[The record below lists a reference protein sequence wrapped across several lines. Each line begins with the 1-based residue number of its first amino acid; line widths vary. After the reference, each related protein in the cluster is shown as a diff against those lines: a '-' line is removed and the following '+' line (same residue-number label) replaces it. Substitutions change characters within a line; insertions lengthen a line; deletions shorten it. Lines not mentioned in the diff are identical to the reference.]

1 MIALLKNNDIGV
13 AGATDWLAKTGLEST
28 KASVSAVENS
38 FVQIMTSLEKVATP
52 ILSQMDMVEQGS
64 EPPPTLQGTGVL
76 DQTANDQGG
85 ALFLLAI
92 ASSVGSTR
100 TVLEPQAVVAA
111 GDDLPV
117 APIADMDAAAAVGGQ
132 PGDFWDVT
140 QVTQIQFVPVDP
152 DIMADQ
158 STALQPVVLVG
169 FPVDLQQLDLP
180 HGDIGL
186 PRAALVAVSPR
197 GDATLVTASDPGFG
211 DTILPVLVGG
221 PFSVDGTVDGPIT
234 SMPDGSIVES
244 VKKSTTDGWKLTVEQ
259 VTYQIVG
266 PDAGSEPFAGAARVS
281 QAENAV
287 QITVSQ
293 QPVGADVLALQAG
306 PSTAAAGGGPGDV
319 VTQEL
324 AARAAAAGGGP
335 GDVVTQ
341 ELAAR
346 AAATP
351 DTGAAPQILGE
362 KKQGPARA
370 QNDMMPVPAPD
381 HAAIAIPMSK
391 TAQLA
396 AGTSMNAVQQ
406 VTLPRQPL
414 APTLGADPLLP
425 TMTQIEIANGGAGS
439 ASQGGNGQAGSGV
452 AGQAAAALQ
461 GQMEAALDVRQRGWT
476 QILVNRAIN
485 AAQAGGALT
494 IKILPAHLG
503 QITLKLSEGK
513 RGTDMRIVADVP
525 ATAAMLRDVQDQLSS
540 AFENAG
546 LTLGAYSASTGQNGD
561 QDAQKDGYT
570 DQVALS
576 ELAIDT
582 VKNGDDMARADNL
595 SRINILL

>member
-324 AARAAAAGGGP
+324 AARAAA
-335 GDVVTQ
+335 
-341 ELAAR
+341 
-346 AAATP
+346 TP

>member
-1 MIALLKNNDIGV
+1 
-13 AGATDWLAKTGLEST
+13 
-28 KASVSAVENS
+28 
-38 FVQIMTSLEKVATP
+38 
-52 ILSQMDMVEQGS
+52 
-64 EPPPTLQGTGVL
+64 
-76 DQTANDQGG
+76 
-85 ALFLLAI
+85 
-92 ASSVGSTR
+92 
-100 TVLEPQAVVAA
+100 
-111 GDDLPV
+111 
-117 APIADMDAAAAVGGQ
+117 
-132 PGDFWDVT
+132 
-140 QVTQIQFVPVDP
+140 
-152 DIMADQ
+152 
-158 STALQPVVLVG
+158 
-169 FPVDLQQLDLP
+169 
-180 HGDIGL
+180 
-186 PRAALVAVSPR
+186 
-197 GDATLVTASDPGFG
+197 
-211 DTILPVLVGG
+211 
-221 PFSVDGTVDGPIT
+221 
-234 SMPDGSIVES
+234 
-244 VKKSTTDGWKLTVEQ
+244 
-259 VTYQIVG
+259 
-266 PDAGSEPFAGAARVS
+266 
-281 QAENAV
+281 
-287 QITVSQ
+287 
-293 QPVGADVLALQAG
+293 
-306 PSTAAAGGGPGDV
+306 

-335 GDVVTQ
+335 EDVVTQ
-341 ELAAR
+341 ELAAC
-346 AAATP
+346 AASTP

-396 AGTSMNAVQQ
+396 AGASINAVQQ
-406 VTLPRQPL
+406 VALPRQPL
-414 APTLGADPLLP
+414 APTLGADPLLH

-513 RGTDMRIVADVP
+513 RGTDMRIIADVP

-561 QDAQKDGYT
+561 QDAQKDGST
-570 DQVALS
+570 DLVALS

-582 VKNGDDMARADNL
+582 VKNGDDMTRADNL

>member
-306 PSTAAAGGGPGDV
+306 PSTAAAGGGS
-319 VTQEL
+319 
-324 AARAAAAGGGP
+324 